1 MNHMLQRKSLDWQNK
16 ERIALYMAAGLSFLG
31 ALLHLSVIPE
41 HFEEWWGYGAFFLII
56 SLSQG
61 LYTVAVLRWSW
72 RPLLTIGIAGNYAIF
87 VLHFITRTV
96 GVPFLGPHAG
106 EVEGI
111 GAIDLA
117 SKWVELSLIL
127 VLAFLLRF
135 RYQTPPKILQAG

>member
-1 MNHMLQRKSLDWQNK
+1 MWRRNPLDWQTK
-16 ERIALYMAAGLSFLG
+16 ERNALHFAAGLSLLG

-41 HFEEWWGYGAFFLII
+41 HFEEWWGYGAFFLMV
-56 SLSQG
+56 SFSQG

-72 RPLLTIGIAGNYAIF
+72 RPLLTIGIAGNYAVF

-106 EVEGI
+106 KVEEI

-117 SKWVELSLIL
+117 SKWVELTLIL

-135 RYQTPPKILQAG
+135 RYQSPPKILQAG